1 MSVAGSIEMS
11 ASPRS
16 PERARWA
23 GDDGGHDEQEGTRA
37 PGGARHPGGGPHDGG
52 AGGLADRGERA
63 PSVPAPEG
71 VPGAGPGGA
80 GLAPPA
86 AAEHPPLRRR
96 DP

>member
-11 ASPRS
+11 VSSPLPR
-16 PERARWA
+16 RARWA

-63 PSVPAPEG
+63 PSVPALED

-80 GLAPPA
+80 GFASPR
-86 AAEHPPLRRR
+86 AAEQSPLRRR